1 MTDADRLAALL
12 RDVLGPLMVG
22 STLTDAA
29 YRNIAARLIAAGVTL
44 APLPSY
50 PSPGE
55 SAGFDAEASKVAAL
69 LRRLAARWWTAPGMT
84 EMATFPDAE
93 AFAAA
98 IVGTLVPTPPDAPD
112 VRNPCSCGHT
122 DGQHYEG
129 CLECDR
135 QYREHGMAD
144 RD

>member
-1 MTDADRLAALL
+1 VSEKHRHSWKGGTKCHGCGVTKGRLVRFNVIQRARAQGYAAGLA
-12 RDVLGPLMVG
+12 
-22 STLTDAA
+22 DAA
-29 YRNIAARLIAAGVTL
+29 
-44 APLPSY
+44 
-50 PSPGE
+50 
-55 SAGFDAEASKVAAL
+55 ASV
-69 LRRLAARWWTAPGMT
+69 
-84 EMATFPDAE
+84 
-93 AFAAA
+93 
-98 IVGTLVPTPPDAPD
+98 TLVPTPPDAPD